1 MTCSRDDAGS
11 LLIGA
16 LFCVSWK
23 RRLNVRDSFFI
34 VALQNAI
41 CTVELWMENFRRT
54 TAFLLT
60 ALWLLWPGGEAGGQS
75 FPTKPI
81 RIIVGFAPAG
91 AADIFARILGQK
103 LTDAWGQTVVV
114 ENRPGAG
121 STIGSEIAAGAVPD
135 GHTLLVISASYA
147 TSAGLYR
154 KAIRYH
160 PIDSFAPVTLIGSG
174 ANILL
179 AHPSV
184 AVKTVKELVAAAKV
198 APGKFTMGSAGTG
211 SITHLAGE
219 LLASMAGVKLTHVP
233 YKGGGPNMIAL
244 LGGEIQLTI
253 ASVPAALPALK
264 GGRVRSLGVTSAKRV
279 PALADVPT
287 VAESGVPGYEALN
300 WYGLLAPAGVP
311 AAIISKLNGQ
321 INAIL
326 LMPDFIAA
334 LAREGAE
341 PGGGTPAAF
350 RKFLEA
356 EIAKWTKVIET
367 AGVKEQ

>member
-1 MTCSRDDAGS
+1 MQHA
-11 LLIGA
+11 
-16 LFCVSWK
+16 
-23 RRLNVRDSFFI
+23 RRL
-34 VALQNAI
+34 
-41 CTVELWMENFRRT
+41 VELSMKDRWRKT
-54 TAFLLT
+54 LGLVAAT
-60 ALWLLWPGGEAGGQS
+60 WLVWPAAAARAQS
-75 FPTKPI
+75 FPEKPI

-135 GHTLLVISASYA
+135 GHTLLVVSASYA

-154 KAIRYH
+154 KVIRYH
-160 PIDSFAPVTLIGSG
+160 PINSFAPVTLIGTG

-179 AHPSV
+179 AHP
-184 AVKTVKELVAAAKV
+184 ALPVKTVKELIAAARA
-198 APGKFTMGSAGTG
+198 APGKYTLGSAGTG

-219 LLASMAGVKLTHVP
+219 LFAAMAGVKLTHVP

-244 LGGEIQLTI
+244 LGGEIQLTV
-253 ASVPAALPALK
+253 ASVPAAIPGLK
-264 GGRVRSLGVTSAKRV
+264 GGRVRALGVTSAKRI
-279 PALADVPT
+279 PALAEVPT
-287 VAESGVPGYEALN
+287 VAEAGLPGYEALN

-311 AAIISKLNGQ
+311 KAIVSKLNGQ
-321 INAIL
+321 VNAIL
-326 LMPDFIAA
+326 LTPDFVAA

-341 PGGGTPAAF
+341 PAGGTPEAF
-350 RKFLEA
+350 RKFLQA

>member
-1 MTCSRDDAGS
+1 MRDSRRAKLLL
-11 LLIGA
+11 LLI
-16 LFCVSWK
+16 
-23 RRLNVRDSFFI
+23 
-34 VALQNAI
+34 
-41 CTVELWMENFRRT
+41 
-54 TAFLLT
+54 
-60 ALWLLWPGGEAGGQS
+60 ALWVLGAGAAAHAQDY
-75 FPTKPI
+75 PARPI

-121 STIGSEIAAGAVPD
+121 STLGSEIAANAVAD

-154 KAIRYH
+154 KVIRYH
-160 PIDSFAPVTLIGSG
+160 PINSFAPVTLIGSG
-174 ANILL
+174 ANILV
-179 AHPSV
+179 AHPS
-184 AVKTVKELVAAAKV
+184 APVKSAKELIAAAKA
-198 APGKFTMGSAGTG
+198 APGKFTLGSAGTG

-219 LLASMAGVKLTHVP
+219 LFATMAGIKLTHVP

-244 LGGEIQLTI
+244 LAGEIQLTV
-253 ASVPAALPALK
+253 ASVPAALPGLK
-264 GGRVRSLGVTSAKRV
+264 GGRVRALGVTSLKRV
-279 PALADVPT
+279 PAIADVPT
-287 VAESGVPGYEALN
+287 VAESGLPGYEALN

-311 AAIISKLNGQ
+311 KAIVSKLNTR

-326 LMPDFIAA
+326 VTPDFVAA

-341 PGGGTPAAF
+341 PGGGSPEAF
-350 RKFLEA
+350 RKFLQA
-356 EIAKWTKVIET
+356 EIAKWTKVIDE